1 MNKYMEMPQGIPHS
15 VASAFYGRNMENST
29 KLRDM
34 TDREIVAGLI
44 DRDPLVTCW
53 FLYVKC
59 RPLFLKLIRSLFN
72 YPIEYHEFA
81 DEVMVFLLENNE
93 RRLRQFDY
101 KSTLCHWLKICLI
114 RYFLRNDDV
123 MIEDVTKESPYVL
136 ENENS
141 RPDQAV
147 DQMEALNARL
157 EMEGLLGELAKT
169 NRRYAHVVR
178 RIVLEDAEYETVAGE
193 LNVQVGNLYNIKR
206 RAMDELTKIA
216 LSLNEDLNQAKL

>member
-1 MNKYMEMPQGIPHS
+1 
-15 VASAFYGRNMENST
+15 
-29 KLRDM
+29 
-34 TDREIVAGLI
+34 
-44 DRDPLVTCW
+44 
-53 FLYVKC
+53 
-59 RPLFLKLIRSLFN
+59 
-72 YPIEYHEFA
+72 
-81 DEVMVFLLENNE
+81 
-93 RRLRQFDY
+93 
-101 KSTLCHWLKICLI
+101 
-114 RYFLRNDDV
+114 
-123 MIEDVTKESPYVL
+123 MIQDVTKESPYVL

-216 LSLNEDLNQAKL
+216 LSLNEDLNQAK